1 MKLKMKKMSY
11 KIVSKYL
18 KEIKYLVPNAEI
30 YFNFPENI
38 KDYRVVID
46 IKTQHYKNN
55 IFEIEN
61 ILSLNKK
68 DEGNNHIE
76 AKVVYSVLVELD
88 ENIPKDEIK
97 NIFLVKVPAEIYPKL
112 RKLFITTFE
121 SSGFKD
127 IKVEETIDFRN
138 LYQKKYN
145 Q

>member
-1 MKLKMKKMSY
+1 MKKMSY

-61 ILSLNKK
+61 ILSLNKI

-97 NIFLVKVPAEIYPKL
+97 NIFLVKVPAEIYPNL

-121 SSGFKD
+121 NSGFKD

>member
-1 MKLKMKKMSY
+1 MKKMSY

-97 NIFLVKVPAEIYPKL
+97 NIFLVKVPAEIYPNL

-121 SSGFKD
+121 NSGFKD

>member
-55 IFEIEN
+55 IF
-61 ILSLNKK
+61 L
-68 DEGNNHIE
+68 
-76 AKVVYSVLVELD
+76 
-88 ENIPKDEIK
+88 
-97 NIFLVKVPAEIYPKL
+97 
-112 RKLFITTFE
+112 
-121 SSGFKD
+121 
-127 IKVEETIDFRN
+127 
-138 LYQKKYN
+138 
-145 Q
+145 